1 MTDTSRD
8 VPKKLYRSRTDR
20 FLAGVCGGLGEYFN
34 VDSNLIRLLFVVL
47 AFMGGAGVILY
58 LAALIIVPENPH
70 QAATARRK
78 SNQTM
83 FWALLLI
90 ALGVLLLLRQFGF
103 FYSFHL
109 HQFPWSVIWAIFL
122 IGIGLFLIFSQP
134 KKTADTTAETDTET
148 EQEDSGVKI
157 YRSRED
163 RMLAGV
169 CGGIARYFHVD
180 ASLVRLAWVLV
191 SVASIGLGVLV
202 YILLIFVFPEE
213 PGEQTA

>member
-1 MTDTSRD
+1 MTEPSKDTLKR
-8 VPKKLYRSRTDR
+8 LFRSRTDR

-34 VDSNLIRLLFVVL
+34 IDSNLIRLLFVVL
-47 AFMGGAGVILY
+47 AFMGGAGIILY

-70 QAATARRK
+70 QVATARRK

-90 ALGVLLLLRQFGF
+90 TLGVLLLLRQFGF
-103 FYSFHL
+103 FYSFHFQQL
-109 HQFPWSVIWAIFL
+109 PWSVIWAIFL

-134 KKTADTTAETDTET
+134 RKPEALPESEAGEAEESPT
-148 EQEDSGVKI
+148 VKI
-157 YRSRED
+157 YRSRKD

-169 CGGIARYFHVD
+169 CGGIAHYFNVD
-180 ASLVRLAWVLV
+180 ASLVRLAWVLA
-191 SVASIGLGVLV
+191 SVASIGLGILV